1 MKRLAAIAGR
11 VLACCSLMV
20 ALSQPLAA
28 QGVGSGTPPKPL
40 NSSIWIN
47 SEDYPD
53 RAKREGAEGV
63 VQFAVTVGVDG
74 RVQRCDIIRSSGRTD
89 LDERTCAVV
98 TLRARFA
105 PALDAQGKPT
115 VGVHRR
121 VVSWKLADPPPVTAT
136 TTTAANGVQPP
147 VPVEPAVSPPV
158 TTPVATPVVSV
169 SRPPVVGGPRY
180 ALVVGNS
187 QYTGG
192 MGALANPVRDAQLVA
207 LALQRAGFSV
217 EVVTNANQRALKSAI
232 ARFGQ
237 RLLAAGKQS
246 TGLFYY
252 AGHGVQSHGANY
264 LIPVDAALE
273 TEADVDL
280 DGVSADTVIRQMAQA
295 GVSTSIVI
303 LDACRNMPLTR
314 QFRAGDRGL
323 ARMEAPNGS
332 YIAYSTAPGQTAAD
346 GNGTNSPFA
355 LALVAEMA
363 KRDEPIESMFRNVRN
378 AVFRATNGKQT
389 PWDSSSLFDSFVF
402 TPSPR

>member
-1 MKRLAAIAGR
+1 MKLSAAIVGR
-11 VLACCSLMV
+11 VLACSYL
-20 ALSQPLAA
+20 AIGLPPQLEAQASSSQ
-28 QGVGSGTPPKPL
+28 VTPPKPL

-47 SEDYPD
+47 SNDYPGT
-53 RAKREGAEGV
+53 AIREGGEGT

-89 LDERTCAVV
+89 LDEKTCAVV
-98 TLRARFA
+98 TLRARFS

-121 VVSWKLADPPPVTAT
+121 VVTWKLPDEPLPVATT
-136 TTTAANGVQPP
+136 TTTAANGVQQPL
-147 VPVEPAVSPPV
+147 PVEPAVSQPV
-158 TTPVATPVVSV
+158 TTPVVSV
-169 SRPPVVGGPRY
+169 SRPPIVGGPRF

-207 LALQRAGFSV
+207 QALQRAGFSV
-217 EVVTNANQRALKSAI
+217 EVVTNANQRSLKAAI

-237 RLLAAGKQS
+237 RLLTAGKQS

-264 LIPVDAALE
+264 LIPIDAAIE

-346 GNGTNSPFA
+346 GNGANSPFA
-355 LALVAEMA
+355 LALVTEMA